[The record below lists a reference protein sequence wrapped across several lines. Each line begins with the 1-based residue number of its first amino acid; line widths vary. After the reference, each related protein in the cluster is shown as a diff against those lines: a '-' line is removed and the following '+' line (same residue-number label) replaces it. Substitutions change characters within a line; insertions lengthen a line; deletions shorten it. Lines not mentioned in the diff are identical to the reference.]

1 MMFEG
6 LFNLLLTAAA
16 GSGVLAA
23 LTWFLAKIGYLDDS
37 KKGLNFTVSLVIGAI
52 LGSLAKTTVLMNK
65 EFPRLVS
72 AVESIE
78 KLKTAENRFPHGYDP
93 YASSWLWLDN
103 NIEDAHIRHLFA
115 NGLNEIGE
123 NLSKLHREGM
133 LRVDRKDIFDV
144 WKKGFELSAKHVRA
158 TNRVAVE
165 DWRFFSRDGDGA
177 DVQTAAMQRNVT
189 IERIML
195 YDPGDSKQVEEFTR
209 LAEQHKKLGVSVLWS
224 NYPWEASRPFN
235 QEYLSKLKTM
245 DIVLFDDKLALL
257 TKVNNIDRKMEYA
270 YLTANPSIVKVAIE
284 LYENL
289 KINSTGSPSNTTS
302 STKQGN

>member
-1 MMFEG
+1 MFDG
-6 LFNLLLTAAA
+6 LLNLLLSAAV
-16 GSGVLAA
+16 GSGALAA
-23 LTWFLAKIGYLDDS
+23 LTWFLVKIKYLDDS

-52 LGSLAKTTVLMNK
+52 LGSLVKTTVLMNK

-78 KLKTAENRFPHGYDP
+78 KLKTAENQFPHGYDP
-93 YASSWLWLDN
+93 YASSWLWLDH

-115 NGLNEIGE
+115 NGLNKIGE
-123 NLSKLHREGM
+123 NLSTLHKEGM

-144 WKKGFELSAKHVRA
+144 WKKGFELSDKRVRA

-177 DVQTAAMQRNVT
+177 DVQIAAMQRNVT

-195 YDPGDSKQVEEFTR
+195 YDPGDSKQVEEFAR

-257 TKVNNIDRKMEYA
+257 TQVNNIDRKMEYA
-270 YLTANPSIVKVAIE
+270 YLTANPSVIQIAIE

-289 KINSTGSPSNTTS
+289 KTNSTDSPSDNTTFS
-302 STKQGN
+302 SQGN